1 MGFSGGGSNVLLP
14 HTHDGTVSQDGGP
27 LDFNNITQSQS
38 AAGQVFFSDGAHLQ
52 QLSLGAASD
61 ELRVNAGA
69 TAPEWY
75 TPAAAAGGSLEFIEE
90 MTLGA
95 DTSSW
100 LMTLTSAHVM
110 ADYDSLIAHIM
121 IRNNSGSNPNITY
134 RVNGIA
140 TNLYATNSM
149 QTATGTVTGFTAV
162 NQNSARVL
170 TNWVGT
176 GSAMI
181 NLEVFDNSARTGRD
195 YTEFSVVADDN
206 IYSNGALYTETDYA
220 SVSSMTIGISAGD
233 ILAAGARA
241 RFYRVKKT

>member
-100 LMTLTSAHVM
+100 VMTLTNPHIVS
-110 ADYDSLIAHIM
+110 DYDSLIAEIM
-121 IRNNSGSNPNITY
+121 IRNNAGSNPNVTY
-134 RVNGIA
+134 RVNGIS
-140 TNLYATNSM
+140 TVSYSTNSM
-149 QTATGTVTGFTAV
+149 QVASGVVTGYGSGLQT
-162 NQNSARVL
+162 SARVL
-170 TNWVGT
+170 ANWVGT
-176 GSAMI
+176 GGAMI
-181 NLEVFDNSARTGRD
+181 NLQVFDNSARTGRD
-195 YTEFSVVADDN
+195 YTDFTVVADDN
-206 IYSNGALYTETDYA
+206 IFSNGALYTETDYA